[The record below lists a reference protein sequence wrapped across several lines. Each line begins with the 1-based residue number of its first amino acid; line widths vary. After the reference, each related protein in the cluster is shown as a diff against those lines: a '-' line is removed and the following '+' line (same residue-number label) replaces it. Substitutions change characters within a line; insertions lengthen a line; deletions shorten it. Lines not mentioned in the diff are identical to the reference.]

1 MDRYVIDAAIQA
13 TDAGRRLA
21 QRQPLTS
28 DVYEV
33 VIDMLM
39 NHSLAPG
46 ARLNID
52 GLARTLG
59 VSPTPVREALAR
71 VESEG
76 LITKEPQRG
85 YTVAPLIGLQQ
96 LRELIE
102 LRLMVEPPM
111 AAKVAQRASAA
122 QAGELRA
129 FARTGGAGEDSAVAA
144 NRLDMMYDAQFHDM
158 LATLAGNQLIVETL
172 ARLRSHLHMYRL
184 YHHAGQAAVT
194 KPEHMA
200 IVRAVAR
207 RDPDGAHAAMHAHL
221 TNALDRLEVVFSA
234 REGQSAR

>member
-1 MDRYVIDAAIQA
+1 MPRYEIDEVIKAS
-13 TDAGRRLA
+13 DAGRRLA
-21 QRQPLTS
+21 QRQPLTQ
-28 DVYEV
+28 DVFEV

-39 NHSLAPG
+39 NHSLPPG

-52 GLARTLG
+52 GLSRTLG

-85 YTVAPLIGLQQ
+85 YTVAPLIGLDQ

-102 LRLMVEPPM
+102 LRLLIEPSV
-111 AAKVAQRASAA
+111 AAKAAVTASPA
-122 QAGELRA
+122 QAADLRA
-129 FARTGGAGEDSAVAA
+129 FARTGGAGTDNAIAA
-144 NRLDMMYDAQFHDM
+144 NRLDMMYDAHFHDM
-158 LATLAGNQLIVETL
+158 VATLAGNQLIRETL
-172 ARLRSHLHMYRL
+172 SRLRSHLHMYRL

-194 KPEHMA
+194 KPEHLA

-207 RDPDGAHAAMHAHL
+207 RKPDEAHAAMEAHL
-221 TNALDRLEVVFSA
+221 TKALERLDEVFS
-234 REGQSAR
+234 QQ